1 MQTPRATGRTSEP
14 VGQRVGQT
22 PARLRL
28 RLLGTFRAAW
38 DEAPIARL
46 EASPRARA
54 LLQHLVLAPGS
65 PIARA
70 ELAAELWPDVPD
82 AQARTN
88 LRQAL
93 ARLVHVLPAA
103 ADFVRATPTSVG
115 WRGGLLAA
123 VDVHAFTAAVAAADA
138 AHRAGDTARQMAALT
153 AAADVYAGDLVVD
166 VSSER
171 LERARSNLLQAAQRT
186 LATLAELQQATGDDR
201 GAIRSLE
208 RLLELDPLDE
218 PTHRRLMSLHA
229 AAGDRAKALR
239 VFERLRATLREE
251 VGDVPSR
258 STLDVAE
265 RLRADAHARRAE
277 HLAGR
282 ETEIA
287 ALDALL
293 ARAKV
298 EGPRL
303 IVIRGEPGIGKT
315 ALLGE
320 LSARLEAI
328 GDAALSAQ
336 ATPADAVTPYGV
348 AARLLGPARLLGAAR
363 RLAPPWSSELRRL
376 AGVDVALPRAT
387 AGDRLGPTGAA
398 ELRAALHDALTGADA
413 NAVLILDDAQH
424 LDRESAAWLSELFA
438 DPREPRRPT
447 AIVVAAPDDDVDAP
461 HLAALLQRVAAIGRA
476 VDVRLGPLGRNG
488 VAALAATL
496 RGAEVSAAEVDALM
510 GRTQGHPLF
519 VIELVSADASDEGR
533 REGAPPPRLEALLE
547 ARLRRLPTRAAE
559 ALDALAVLGPD
570 GGVDTVARLTR
581 RSREQ
586 VGDDLDLLWRRR
598 FVEIDGGGAS
608 VTAHPLAREV
618 AYTRLPPARRAL
630 LHERAAEA
638 LRRGAAGRAPRDA
651 AVAHHLE
658 RAGRRRD
665 AATAL
670 ARAAERAAAV
680 AADDDAIAFYRRAI
694 DLHGDGNAPSSA
706 ELAALW
712 QGLGD
717 VHARRLQGDAARDAY
732 RAAVRHAAGDPI
744 AAAALAHRI
753 AATHTDERTYDEALA
768 DLDAADALLRSSRR
782 RGGRWW
788 RTAIDVDELRTRV
801 MYFLPSVDDAEA
813 AALLERLDEAVERHG
828 TLAQR
833 LERDYAALRFD
844 MRRERYHLS
853 PATVGRTAHTAR
865 TAAATGHATAMA
877 EAGFVTG
884 FAALFGGD
892 PARAIGA
899 LQEARQ
905 LAARC
910 GARLFQVQSV
920 AYLSL
925 SLRLTGRL
933 ADAASLQP
941 DLDACVDDTTPLYR
955 GLALAQRGWL
965 AYRDGRVDDARS
977 ACKAALADWSSRW
990 YPLRWT
996 SFLTLLAMAD
1006 EPRVARSAAEAM
1018 LRDDQQQLPEGL
1030 ASALRALARSRGDWA
1045 TRRDAA
1051 VRIAHELHHL

>member
-1 MQTPRATGRTSEP
+1 MQPERATGRTSEP
-14 VGQRVGQT
+14 AGDVAGQT

-38 DEAPIARL
+38 DDAPIARL

-93 ARLVHVLPAA
+93 ARLVQVLPAA

-115 WRGGLLAA
+115 WRAGVPAV
-123 VDVHAFTAAVAAADA
+123 VDVHAFTLAVAAADA
-138 AHRAGDTARQMAALT
+138 AHRAGDTARQMTALT
-153 AAADVYAGDLVVD
+153 AAAEVYTGDLVVD

-186 LATLAELQQATGDDR
+186 LATLAELQQGAGDAR

-218 PTHRRLMSLHA
+218 PAHRCLMALHA

-239 VFERLRATLREE
+239 VFERLRATLRDE

-265 RLRADAHARRAE
+265 RLRAPTPSRHAER
-277 HLAGR
+277 LAGR

-293 ARAKV
+293 AGARAD
-298 EGPRL
+298 GPRL

-320 LSARLEAI
+320 LSARLEAV
-328 GDAALSAQ
+328 GTAVLAAQ

-363 RLAPPWSSELRRL
+363 RLSPPWSSELRRL
-376 AGVDVALPRAT
+376 AGVEVALPRAA
-387 AGDRLGPTGAA
+387 AGDRLGRTSA
-398 ELRAALHDALTGADA
+398 AALRTALRDALTGAGV
-413 NAVLILDDAQH
+413 NAVLMLDDAQH
-424 LDRESAAWLSELFA
+424 LDRESVAWLGELVT
-438 DPREPRRPT
+438 DPREPHRPT
-447 AIVVAAPDDDVDAP
+447 AIVVTAPDDDVDAP
-461 HLAALLQRVAAIGRA
+461 HLAALLQRGAAVWRS
-476 VDVRLGPLGRNG
+476 VDVRLGPLARDG

-496 RGAEVSAAEVDALM
+496 RGGEASPAEVDALM
-510 GRTQGHPLF
+510 DRTRGHPLF
-519 VIELVSADASDEGR
+519 VIELVSAEVGDEGVR
-533 REGAPPPRLEALLE
+533 GGAPPPRLEALLE
-547 ARLRRLPTRAAE
+547 ARLRCLPTRAAE
-559 ALDALAVLGPD
+559 ALDALAVLGQD
-570 GGVDTVARLTR
+570 GGVDAVARLTR
-581 RSREQ
+581 RPRAQ
-586 VGDDLDLLWRRR
+586 VGDDLDLLWHRRL
-598 FVEIDGGGAS
+598 VEIDGAGAS
-608 VTAHPLAREV
+608 VTAHPLVREV
-618 AYTRLPPARRAL
+618 AYARLPPARRAL

-638 LRRGAAGRAPRDA
+638 LRRSTADRTPRDA

-665 AATAL
+665 AASAL
-670 ARAAERAAAV
+670 VRAAERAAAV
-680 AADDDAIAFYRRAI
+680 AADEDAIAFYRRAI
-694 DLHGDGNAPSSA
+694 DLQGDGNAPSSA
-706 ELAALW
+706 ELASLW

-717 VHARRLQGDAARDAY
+717 VHARRLQGDTARDAY
-732 RAAVRHAAGDPI
+732 RSAARHAAGDPI
-744 AAAALAHRI
+744 TAAALAHRI
-753 AATHTDERTYDEALA
+753 AATHTDERAYDEALA

-801 MYFLPSVDDAEA
+801 MYFLPSVDPEAA
-813 AALLERLDEAVERHG
+813 AALLARLDEAVERHG

-844 MRRERYHLS
+844 MRRERYRLS

-865 TAAATGHATAMA
+865 TAAATGHAAAMA
-877 EAGFVTG
+877 EAAFATG

-892 PARAIGA
+892 PARAVGA

-905 LAARC
+905 LAERC
-910 GARLFQVQSV
+910 GARLFLVQSV

-941 DLDACVDDTTPLYR
+941 DLEACVDGSTPLYR
-955 GLALAQRGWL
+955 GLAHAQRGCL

-977 ACKAALADWSSRW
+977 ASEAALADWSSRW

-996 SFLTLLAMAD
+996 ALLTLLAMAG
-1006 EPRVARSAAEAM
+1006 EPRVARSAADAM
-1018 LRDDQQQLPEGL
+1018 LHDDQQQLPEGL
-1030 ASALRALARSRGDWA
+1030 ASALRALARSRGDWVA
-1045 TRRDAA
+1045 RRDVV
-1051 VRIAHELHHL
+1051 VRVAHELHHL